1 MHLQSCCFGYQT
13 YCFLDILIAVA
24 SRDLKVPLIRIKQC
38 SLTSP
43 HALCDSILLSDND
56 TLPVPF
62 PFLIFREPARV
73 RVSVRVKGALR
84 KK

>member
-1 MHLQSCCFGYQT
+1 MHLQSCCFGYQI

-73 RVSVRVKGALR
+73 SVSVRVKGALR